1 MLNTRVA
8 GRYAKSLVDL
18 SLEQNMLEKVY
29 EDMLYLKRLLN
40 DREFVLMLK
49 SPIVTADKK
58 QTVLNALTNGRIS
71 DLTARFNTLLIKK
84 GREMNMPEVIDGF
97 IEQYKVHKKIRVVK
111 LTTASEVS
119 EEMKRSIISKVKT
132 MGEMTNI
139 ELISIVDPSI
149 IGGFI
154 LQIGDQVYDTSIS
167 NELNNISKQ
176 FQNNDYIYKVR

>member
-58 QTVLNALTNGRIS
+58 QAVLNALTNGRIS
-71 DLTARFNTLLIKK
+71 DLTAKFNTLLIRK
-84 GREMNMPEVIDGF
+84 GRETNMPEVIDAF
-97 IEQYKVHKKIRVVK
+97 IEQYKAYKKIRVVK
-111 LTTASEVS
+111 LTTATEVS
-119 EEMKRSIISKVKT
+119 EEMKQTIISKVKS
-132 MGEMTNI
+132 MGDMSNI
-139 ELISIVDPSI
+139 ELISVVDPAL
-149 IGGFI
+149 IGGFV
-154 LQIGDQVYDTSIS
+154 LKIGDQVYDTSIS

>member
-1 MLNTRVA
+1 MA
-8 GRYAKSLVDL
+8 
-18 SLEQNMLEKVY
+18 
-29 EDMLYLKRLLN
+29 
-40 DREFVLMLK
+40 
-49 SPIVTADKK
+49 
-58 QTVLNALTNGRIS
+58 
-71 DLTARFNTLLIKK
+71 LLINI
-84 GREMNMPEVIDGF
+84 RLT
-97 IEQYKVHKKIRVVK
+97 KKIRVVK

-119 EEMKRSIISKVKT
+119 EEIKRSIISKVKG

-154 LQIGDQVYDTSIS
+154 LQIGDQVFDTSIS

>member
-8 GRYAKSLVDL
+8 GRYAKSLIDL

-29 EDMLYLKRLLN
+29 QDMLYLKRLLN

-58 QTVLNALTNGRIS
+58 QSILNALTNGRIS
-71 DLTARFNTLLIKK
+71 DLTAKFNTLLIRK
-84 GREMNMPEVIDGF
+84 GRETNLPEVIDAF
-97 IEQYKVHKKIRVVK
+97 IEQYKVHNKIRVVK
-111 LTTASEVS
+111 LTTATEVS
-119 EEMKRSIISKVKT
+119 QDIKNSIVSKVKG
-132 MGEMTNI
+132 MGDMSNI

-154 LQIGDQVYDTSIS
+154 LKIGDQVYDTSIS

>member
-18 SLEQNMLEKVY
+18 SLERNMLEKVY

-58 QTVLNALTNGRIS
+58 QAILNALTNGRIS
-71 DLTARFNTLLIKK
+71 NLTASFNTLLIRK
-84 GREMNMPEVIDGF
+84 GRETNMPEVIDAF
-97 IEQYKVHKKIRVVK
+97 IEQYKAHKKIRVVK

-119 EEMKRSIISKVKT
+119 EEMKNSIVSKVKG
-132 MGEMTNI
+132 MGEMDNI

-154 LQIGDQVYDTSIS
+154 LKIGDQVYDTSIS

>member
-8 GRYAKSLVDL
+8 GRYAKSLIDL

-29 EDMLYLKRLLN
+29 EDMLYLKRLLK
-40 DREFVLMLK
+40 DRELVLMLK

-58 QTVLNALTNGRIS
+58 QTVLNALTDGRIS
-71 DLTARFNTLLIKK
+71 DLTAKFNTLLIKK
-84 GREMNMPEVIDGF
+84 GRETNMPEVIDAF
-97 IEQYKVHKKIRVVK
+97 IEQYKAHKEIRIVK
-111 LTTASEVS
+111 LTTATEVS
-119 EEMKRSIISKVKT
+119 EDMKRSIVSKIDG
-132 MGEMTNI
+132 MGEMTNV
-139 ELISIVDPSI
+139 ELVSIVDPSI

-154 LQIGDQVYDTSIS
+154 LQVGDQVFDTSIS

>member
-58 QTVLNALTNGRIS
+58 QAILNALTNGRIS
-71 DLTARFNTLLIKK
+71 NLTASFNTLLIRK
-84 GREMNMPEVIDGF
+84 GRETNMPEVIDAF
-97 IEQYKVHKKIRVVK
+97 IAQYKVHKKIRVVK
-111 LTTASEVS
+111 LTTATAVS
-119 EEMKRSIISKVKT
+119 EEMKNSIVSKVKG
-132 MGEMTNI
+132 MGEMNNI

-154 LQIGDQVYDTSIS
+154 LKIGDQVYDTSIS